1 MNQIMKEHTLHLEA
15 SWNKTLSEKQKIQL
29 QEVVQSLPNIINDIT
44 IVGLVGKYKKNGGFV
59 ATILLRN
66 GFNET
71 LKIVE
76 ASLEVSDTN
85 NVIIARG
92 QFRPQLHIKANAWQP
107 WSFVFTEKM
116 VINDEAD
123 LRTWSVQ
130 MKADGLPDACTFSNI
145 SSNTCF
151 IQP

>member
-15 SWNKTLSEKQKIQL
+15 SWNKTLSEKQKTQL
-29 QEVVQSLPNIINDIT
+29 QEVVQSLPTIINDFA
-44 IVGLVGKYKKNGGFV
+44 IVGFVGKYKKNGGFV

-76 ASLEVSDTN
+76 ASLEVSDAN

-92 QFRPQLHIKANAWQP
+92 LFRPQLHIKANASQP

-123 LRTWSVQ
+123 LGTWSVQ
-130 MKADGLPDACTFSNI
+130 MEVDGLPDARTTSNI
-145 SSNTCF
+145 PLNTYF
-151 IQP
+151 I